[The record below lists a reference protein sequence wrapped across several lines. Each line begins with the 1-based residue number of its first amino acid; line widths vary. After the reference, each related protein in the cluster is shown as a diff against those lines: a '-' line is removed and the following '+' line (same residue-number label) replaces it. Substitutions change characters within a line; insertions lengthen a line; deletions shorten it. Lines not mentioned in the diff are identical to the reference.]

1 MATNS
6 SPPACT
12 GGVSRRG
19 LLAGGAALAG
29 AGLLGRGEA
38 VAGAAPRAA
47 RHHTGSPR
55 PPVPPPVVLEG
66 GTLLD
71 PLTGD
76 VTEDAIVLLAKGRVL
91 GAGPASRMRSVPGGA
106 QVIDV
111 TGRWLVPGLLDAH
124 THATTIESA
133 GRALQG
139 GATTLRIASSTF
151 YADVG
156 LQALAEWLPAAIPTV
171 QPSGLFIRPLTGDQ
185 ALSDPALA
193 PLATLP
199 DGPQTPEQLRYF
211 VRVNLSRGADHIKTW
226 ATQRAGVCEQDP
238 QEPTYD
244 VDQLRAIVQ
253 AARPRP
259 VMCHSHGADGCHAAV
274 EAGVT
279 SLEHGTFVSDETLLL
294 MKRRGTY
301 FVPTIS
307 AVVDLAEPGGEYD
320 EPCLAE
326 RGKAMLP
333 VLKTAVQKAAQ
344 LGIPIAAG
352 ADTSYSEDS
361 VTSVATEVQ
370 FLHEA
375 GLPAL
380 EAVRAAT
387 TTAARLFGLER
398 AAGRIARG
406 YSADVVAVDGSP
418 LDDPATLQR
427 PRLIIHAG
435 AIAHNELES

>member
-1 MATNS
+1 
-6 SPPACT
+6 
-12 GGVSRRG
+12 
-19 LLAGGAALAG
+19 
-29 AGLLGRGEA
+29 
-38 VAGAAPRAA
+38 
-47 RHHTGSPR
+47 
-55 PPVPPPVVLEG
+55 
-66 GTLLD
+66 
-71 PLTGD
+71 
-76 VTEDAIVLLAKGRVL
+76 
-91 GAGPASRMRSVPGGA
+91 
-106 QVIDV
+106 
-111 TGRWLVPGLLDAH
+111 
-124 THATTIESA
+124 
-133 GRALQG
+133 
-139 GATTLRIASSTF
+139 
-151 YADVG
+151 
-156 LQALAEWLPAAIPTV
+156 
-171 QPSGLFIRPLTGDQ
+171 
-185 ALSDPALA
+185 
-193 PLATLP
+193 
-199 DGPQTPEQLRYF
+199 
-211 VRVNLSRGADHIKTW
+211 
-226 ATQRAGVCEQDP
+226 
-238 QEPTYD
+238 
-244 VDQLRAIVQ
+244 
-253 AARPRP
+253 
-259 VMCHSHGADGCHAAV
+259 
-274 EAGVT
+274 
-279 SLEHGTFVSDETLLL
+279 
-294 MKRRGTY
+294 
-301 FVPTIS
+301 
-307 AVVDLAEPGGEYD
+307 VDLAEPGGEYD